1 MLHVF
6 LEAHNCE
13 FGENQHGHSGHGV
26 SWCDS
31 MVAIAKSLEGDL
43 GWSLDRGDLERAVQD
58 EINQGV
64 EIPAMAQLV
73 SRSN

>member
-1 MLHVF
+1 
-6 LEAHNCE
+6 
-13 FGENQHGHSGHGV
+13 
-26 SWCDS
+26 